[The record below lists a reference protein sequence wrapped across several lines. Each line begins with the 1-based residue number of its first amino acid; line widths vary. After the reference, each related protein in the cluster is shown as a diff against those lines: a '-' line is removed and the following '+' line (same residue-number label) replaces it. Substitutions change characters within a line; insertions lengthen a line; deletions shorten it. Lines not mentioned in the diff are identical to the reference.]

1 MKEDL
6 NRFHYLSQLLE
17 KRTEKYEFPLGDIL
31 FLLEI
36 LHTRIKK
43 FIQLVNPI
51 DEALK
56 LYFKISTITEDAYDS
71 PDSNVSVELT
81 GSQAYFLM
89 LCVFMDSSDYK
100 MKERVY
106 HNLYY
111 GLLGTTINEVEDE
124 VI

>member
-1 MKEDL
+1 M
-6 NRFHYLSQLLE
+6 SQLLE
-17 KRTEKYEFPLGDIL
+17 KSKDTFEIPLGDIL

-51 DEALK
+51 DEALN
-56 LYFKISTITEDAYDS
+56 LYFKISNLTEKAYDS
-71 PDSNVSVELT
+71 PDSNVSVDLT
-81 GSQAYFLM
+81 GSEALFLM

-111 GLLGTTINEVEDE
+111 GLLGMTINGFEDDE
-124 VI
+124 D